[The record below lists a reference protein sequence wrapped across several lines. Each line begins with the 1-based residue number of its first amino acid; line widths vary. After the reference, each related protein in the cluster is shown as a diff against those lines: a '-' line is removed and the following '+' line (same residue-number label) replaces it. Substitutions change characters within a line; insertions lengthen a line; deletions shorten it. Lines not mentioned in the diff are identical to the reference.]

1 MPLPAGA
8 RRCQVDGDLDG
19 DRQGGPVDTAH
30 LVAGRPTARSVRL
43 PDGRDLAWSE
53 WGPPD
58 GRPVLFCP
66 GAGMSGVLGFGV
78 DVLPELGLRLLA
90 LDRPGLG
97 RSTHDPVKTH
107 ATWAADVGHVV
118 RAEGLRH
125 ALGVGFSQ
133 GAPFAVALAGAGLVD
148 AVALV
153 AGQDDL
159 RAQRHLL
166 VPEVAGMLDAVD
178 ADPDGFE
185 REIAQV
191 ADADWMW
198 RVIVTTAAARD
209 RALYEGTPLGAA
221 VRAAL
226 DDGFRQG
233 AAGYA
238 RDLRTALGPWP
249 VRPEDVRTPVH
260 LWYGAHDTSTVHSPD
275 RGRALARRFPGARH
289 TVLDGEGGALLWTRA
304 RNVLTALA
312 PV

>member
-1 MPLPAGA
+1 M
-8 RRCQVDGDLDG
+8 
-19 DRQGGPVDTAH
+19 TA
-30 LVAGRPTARSVRL
+30 RPTARAVRL
-43 PDGRDLAWSE
+43 PGGRDLAWSE
-53 WGPPD
+53 WGPPE

-97 RSTHDPVKTH
+97 RSTHDPAKTS

-133 GAPFAVALAGAGLVD
+133 GAPFAVALAGAGLLD

-178 ADPDGFE
+178 GDPDGFE
-185 REIAQV
+185 REVARS
-191 ADADWMW
+191 ADADWLW
-198 RVIVTTAAARD
+198 QVIVTTAAPRD
-209 RALYEGTPLGAA
+209 RALYEETPLGAA
-221 VRAAL
+221 VRTAI
-226 DDGFRQG
+226 DDGFGQG

-249 VRPEDVRTPVH
+249 VRPEDVLIPVH
-260 LWYGAHDTSTVHSPD
+260 LWYGAEDTSTVHSPD
-275 RGRALARRFPGARH
+275 RGRALARRFPVVRH
-289 TVLDGEGGALLWTRA
+289 TVLDDEGGALLWTRA
-304 RNVLTALA
+304 RDVLAALA
-312 PV
+312 GV